1 MSTTSSTT
9 SESASRDH
17 RVVRQSSAMTT
28 VGPRVFIRGEIVT
41 ADDLTIE
48 GRVDGPVWC
57 DGGAVTIASNAT
69 LAGDVVARDITVFGT
84 VDGTLVASEVVD
96 IRPEGLVTGR
106 VVAARFIL
114 TEGGSFN
121 GSAEPQHLEAALR
134 VARHRYEARD
144 EAPPSSRRVPSV

>member
-1 MSTTSSTT
+1 MI
-9 SESASRDH
+9 
-17 RVVRQSSAMTT
+17 VVGRQL
-28 VGPRVFIRGEIVT
+28 FIRGQIIA

-48 GRVDGPVWC
+48 GHVDGPVWC
-57 DGGAVTIASNAT
+57 DGGAVTVAPMAT
-69 LAGDVVARDITVFGT
+69 LAGEIVARDITVFGR
-84 VDGTLVASEVVD
+84 VEGTLVASEVVD

-134 VARHRYEARD
+134 VARHRHQPRD
-144 EAPPSSRRVPSV
+144 DGTATPRLVATGSVDGTPVRS

>member
-1 MSTTSSTT
+1 
-9 SESASRDH
+9 
-17 RVVRQSSAMTT
+17 MTT
-28 VGPRVFIRGEIVT
+28 VGQGLFIRGEIVT

-57 DGGAVTIASNAT
+57 DGGAVTIAPTAT
-69 LAGDVVARDITVFGT
+69 LAGHVVARDITVFGT

-96 IRPEGLVTGR
+96 IRPEALVRGR

-134 VARHRYEARD
+134 IARHRYQRD
-144 EAPPSSRRVPSV
+144 GTPLLPESLPSA